1 MNDLD
6 SSTQYSNGEKACKS
20 GCRSTV
26 PQELETE
33 SVCVQHFIVAIENEC
48 HLMRR
53 EAATELA
60 TNSRRREIH
69 SYVKSTAMKLSEVAT
84 SSTRLSDDMKKKIL
98 TTFLTLMNLQ
108 ESVDRSR
115 TRPLL
120 QRMPQKAVE
129 PESLSAVVGG

>member
-6 SSTQYSNGEKACKS
+6 SNNRLQQPEKSCKL
-20 GCRSTV
+20 GCRATV
-26 PQELETE
+26 PQELEAE
-33 SVCVQHFIVAIENEC
+33 SICVQHFIHSIENEC
-48 HLMRR
+48 LSMRR

-60 TNSRRREIH
+60 TISRRREIN
-69 SYVKSTAMKLSEVAT
+69 SYVKSTALKLSEVAT
-84 SSTRLSDDMKKKIL
+84 SNTRLSDDMKKKVL

-120 QRMPQKAVE
+120 QRTAQKPVE
-129 PESLSAVVGG
+129 PVVLSAALAS